1 MRVSLVFPIFNESA
15 CLPVLWDRISEVMAS
30 LDHDFEVIFIDDGST
45 DGSFDRLNA
54 IAAADMR
61 VKLLRFSRNFGHQ
74 IAITAGID
82 MTDGDAV
89 IVMDSDLQD
98 PPELIREML
107 AKFEEGMDVVYAVRR
122 NRLGE
127 TWFKK
132 MSATIFYKI
141 LNWMSSTPIPSDT
154 GDFRL
159 MSRRVVAALRTMRE
173 QDRFVRGMVSW
184 VGFNQCPVYF
194 DRDPRLAGQTQYP
207 FRKMVKFALNG
218 IVSFSTVPL
227 RWASWLGFML
237 SGAAGIY
244 IIVVVGLRVTGHTFP
259 GYASLMIAVLLL
271 GGIQL
276 MTVGILGDYVGRLY
290 MESKKRPLYIVS
302 ETVGFE

>member
-30 LDHDFEVIFIDDGST
+30 LDYDFEVIFIDDGST

-122 NRLGE
+122 DRLGE

-194 DRDPRLAGQTQYP
+194 DRDPRLAGQTHYP

-237 SGAAGIY
+237 SGAAGVY
-244 IIVVVGLRVTGHTFP
+244 IILVVGLRVTGHTFP

>member
-30 LDHDFEVIFIDDGST
+30 LDYDFEVIFIDDGST

-194 DRDPRLAGQTQYP
+194 DRDPRLAGQTHYP

-237 SGAAGIY
+237 SGAAGVY
-244 IIVVVGLRVTGHTFP
+244 IILVVGLRVTGHPFP

>member
-127 TWFKK
+127 TWFK
-132 MSATIFYKI
+132 
-141 LNWMSSTPIPSDT
+141 
-154 GDFRL
+154 RC
-159 MSRRVVAALRTMRE
+159 RR
-173 QDRFVRGMVSW
+173 RF
-184 VGFNQCPVYF
+184 FI
-194 DRDPRLAGQTQYP
+194 
-207 FRKMVKFALNG
+207 KF
-218 IVSFSTVPL
+218 
-227 RWASWLGFML
+227 
-237 SGAAGIY
+237 
-244 IIVVVGLRVTGHTFP
+244 
-259 GYASLMIAVLLL
+259 
-271 GGIQL
+271 
-276 MTVGILGDYVGRLY
+276 
-290 MESKKRPLYIVS
+290 
-302 ETVGFE
+302 